1 MNHSSFNY
9 ERYFEL
15 TPDLVCIAGYD
26 GYFKKIN
33 QAVVNTLG
41 YSFEELYASPIFSF
55 IHPEDEKITSIHR
68 QELIK
73 SNSLHNFENRY
84 ITKSGKIIWLAWT
97 SIPSDEDQTIFAIA
111 KEITYKKRLE
121 SERNNQLAQLSN
133 RNAEF
138 REINFRT
145 THDLRSPIQNMQT
158 LLNMIDLSDVGNE
171 KNLKL
176 IDLLKKG
183 SENLKEKMNFYIDA
197 VSNNSSPTVKMEEI
211 KIEDCLKSVLDSI
224 DNLISSSKIEISVD
238 FSSQAYL
245 YFNRN
250 YLESIILNLITNAI
264 KYSKVGTIP
273 HLKIMSKDYPDKT
286 ELIFEDHGMGFDM
299 EKVKDKIFGL
309 HQTFHHNENSK
320 GVGLYLVYT
329 HIKSLGGN
337 ISVESEVDKGA
348 KFTITF
354 YKELR

>member
-1 MNHSSFNY
+1 MNTSSFNY

-55 IHPEDEKITSIHR
+55 IHPEDEKVTSIHR

-73 SNSLHNFENRY
+73 TNSLHNFENRY

-138 REINFRT
+138 REINYRT

-158 LLNMIDLSDVGNE
+158 LLNMIDLSDIGNQ

-183 SENLKEKMNFYIDA
+183 SESLKEKMNFYIDA
-197 VSNNSSPTVKMEEI
+197 VSNNNSPIVKLESI

-224 DNLISSSKIEISVD
+224 DNLISSSKIKITTD
-238 FSSQAYL
+238 FSSQPYL
-245 YFNRN
+245 YINRN
-250 YLESIILNLITNAI
+250 YLESIILNLTTNSI

-273 HLKIMSKDYPDKT
+273 YLKITSKDYPDKT
-286 ELIFEDHGMGFDM
+286 ELIFEDKGMGFDM

-329 HIKSLGGN
+329 HVTSLGGN
-337 ISVESEVDKGA
+337 ISVKSEVNKGT

-354 YKELR
+354 NKELR

>member
-133 RNAEF
+133 RNDEF
-138 REINFRT
+138 REINYRT
-145 THDLRSPIQNMQT
+145 THDLRSPIQNMQV
-158 LLNMIDLSDVGNE
+158 LLNMIELSDIGNQ

-183 SENLKEKMNFYIDA
+183 SESLKEKMNFYIDA
-197 VSNNSSPTVKMEEI
+197 VSNNSSPIVKMERIE
-211 KIEDCLKSVLDSI
+211 IEDCLKSVLDSI
-224 DNLISSSKIEISVD
+224 DNLISSSKIEIITD

-245 YFNRN
+245 YINRN
-250 YLESIILNLITNAI
+250 YLESIILNLTTNAI

-273 HLKIMSKDYPDKT
+273 YLKIMSKDYPDKT
-286 ELIFEDHGMGFDM
+286 ELIFEDKGMGFDL

-329 HIKSLGGN
+329 HITSLGGN

-354 YKELR
+354 NKELR

>member
-1 MNHSSFNY
+1 MNNSSFNY

-55 IHPEDEKITSIHR
+55 IHPEDEKVTSIHR

-138 REINFRT
+138 REINYRT

-158 LLNMIDLSDVGNE
+158 LLNMIELSDIGNQ
-171 KNLKL
+171 KNLNL

-197 VSNNSSPTVKMEEI
+197 VSTNSCPIVKLERIE
-211 KIEDCLKSVLDSI
+211 IEDCLKSVLDSI
-224 DNLISSSKIEISVD
+224 DNLISSSKIEITAD
-238 FSSQAYL
+238 FSSQPYL
-245 YFNRN
+245 YINRN
-250 YLESIILNLITNAI
+250 YLESIILNLTTNAI
-264 KYSKVGTIP
+264 KYSKVGSIP
-273 HLKIMSKDYPDKT
+273 YLKIMSKDYPDKT
-286 ELIFEDHGMGFDM
+286 ELIFEDKGMGFDM

-329 HIKSLGGN
+329 HITSLGGN

-354 YKELR
+354 NKELR